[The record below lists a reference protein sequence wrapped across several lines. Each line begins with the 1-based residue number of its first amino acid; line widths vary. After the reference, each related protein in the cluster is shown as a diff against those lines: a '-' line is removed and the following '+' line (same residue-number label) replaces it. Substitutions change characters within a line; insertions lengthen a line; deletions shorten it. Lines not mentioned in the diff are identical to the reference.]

1 MTQKTDAVGQT
12 PGFLVPD
19 CYDIVIVGGGA
30 GGVAVAA
37 SLLKRKPPLSIAI
50 IEPEARHFYQPGWTL
65 VGGGVFTQHS
75 TVRPMERVIPRGVR
89 WIKGA
94 AAQFDP
100 VDCHVILQDGRVI
113 QYRSL
118 VLAPG
123 ITLDWEAIPGLAATL
138 GKNGVTSNYRF
149 DLAPY
154 TWELVQSLGRRPR
167 TGQAIFTQ
175 PPMPIKCA
183 GAPQKA
189 LYLACDAW
197 RRAGCLSEMKVGFHT
212 AAPSLFGVADY
223 VPALTAA
230 MRGYGVD
237 VRLGSKLVAVD
248 GPHRTAVFETV
259 DGTGSSVRT
268 AVPFDMLHVCPPQKP
283 PAFIKESPF
292 ADPAGYAAVDPHT
305 MQHPIYPNVFALGD
319 GCSTPNA
326 KTAAAVRKQAPVVA
340 INLLAFMVGRPLVMG
355 YDGYGSCP
363 LTVARGKI
371 VLAEFAYQG
380 VVKPTFP
387 VWLLDGRQPTRAAWF
402 LKERILP
409 GLYWYGM
416 LRGREW
422 LAAPQN
428 LVK

>member
-1 MTQKTDAVGQT
+1 MTKPAEAAGYAAAL
-12 PGFLVPD
+12 LVPHV
-19 CYDIVIVGGGA
+19 YDVVIVGGGA

-37 SLLKRKPPLSIAI
+37 SLLTRRPTLSIAL
-50 IEPEARHFYQPGWTL
+50 IEPEVRHFYQPGWTL
-65 VGGGVFTQHS
+65 VGGGVFAQDR
-75 TVRPMERVIPRGVR
+75 TVRPMDAVIPRGVR

-94 AAQFDP
+94 AARFDP
-100 VDCHVILQDGRVI
+100 VDRRVILRDGRAV
-113 QYRSL
+113 QYRGL
-118 VLAPG
+118 VLSPG
-123 ITLDWEAIPGLAATL
+123 ISLDWAAIAGLTATL

-154 TWELVQSLGRRPR
+154 TWQLVQALAKGEGRGR
-167 TGQAIFTQ
+167 AIFTQ

-197 RRAGCLSEMKVGFHT
+197 RRAGRQDAMGVAFHT
-212 AAPSLFGVADY
+212 ATPSLFGVADY
-223 VPALTAA
+223 VPALTRA
-230 MRGYGVD
+230 MQGYGVD

-248 GPHRTAVFETV
+248 GPERTAVFETV
-259 DGTGSSVRT
+259 DAAGSLVQHT
-268 AVPFDMLHVCPPQKP
+268 VPFDMLHVCPPQKP
-283 PAFIKESPF
+283 PLFIKESPF
-292 ADPAGYAAVDPHT
+292 ADPAGYVAVDPHSL
-305 MQHPIYPNVFALGD
+305 QHPVYPTVFALGD

-326 KTAAAVRKQAPVVA
+326 KTAAAARKQAPVVA
-340 INLLAFMVGRPLVMG
+340 TNLLAVLDGRPLKVG

-402 LKERILP
+402 LKAWILP
-409 GLYWYGM
+409 HLYWHGM

-422 LAAPQN
+422 LATPQN